1 MVQNVKEAAGEPAA
15 SFDVICLQGSDVLC
29 LFALSAGS
37 HVELD
42 LLPFGQRLVATA
54 LDVGVVDE
62 DIIALFTR
70 DKAKALLGIKKF
82 HSSGSQLTLTFR
94 CATPGLRARNYTL
107 PV

>member
-1 MVQNVKEAAGEPAA
+1 
-15 SFDVICLQGSDVLC
+15 
-29 LFALSAGS
+29 
-37 HVELD
+37 
-42 LLPFGQRLVATA
+42 
-54 LDVGVVDE
+54 VDE